1 MLDMSKWVVILDNGL
16 EKIERFLAVFLYLLL
31 IGMISVTIIARNLFH
46 FSSHRLLELAPTVVL
61 WLALVGAT
69 LALKHHRH
77 IKIELLLRLL
87 PKKSRLAVMVATNL
101 FAMIISALLAW
112 AAVPFVLNE
121 AALFGRWGWVAACFP
136 VFFGTAFLRLFL
148 ELHGLMQKAK
158 DMGT

>member
-1 MLDMSKWVVILDNGL
+1 MSKWVVILDNGL
-16 EKIERFLAVFLYLLL
+16 EKIERFLAVMLYLLL
-31 IGMISVTIIARNLFH
+31 IAMISVTIIARNLFH
-46 FSSHRLLELAPTVVL
+46 FSPHRLLELAPTAVL

-87 PKKSRLAVMVATNL
+87 PKKTRLTAKVLTNL
-101 FAMIISALLAW
+101 FAMIVTALLAW

-121 AALFGRWGWVAACFP
+121 AALFGRWGWGAACFP

-148 ELHGLMQKAK
+148 ELHGLMQEAK
-158 DMGT
+158 DLGT